1 MTIFHH
7 TILFRRALSHY
18 TTHYCTKKCPE
29 DTNAFSTTF
38 KVNLCVLFCTNMI
51 CRNIRHAVE
60 VLKEDKEKHGDGTD
74 ATDVQT
80 EK

>member
-1 MTIFHH
+1 
-7 TILFRRALSHY
+7 
-18 TTHYCTKKCPE
+18 
-29 DTNAFSTTF
+29 
-38 KVNLCVLFCTNMI
+38 MI